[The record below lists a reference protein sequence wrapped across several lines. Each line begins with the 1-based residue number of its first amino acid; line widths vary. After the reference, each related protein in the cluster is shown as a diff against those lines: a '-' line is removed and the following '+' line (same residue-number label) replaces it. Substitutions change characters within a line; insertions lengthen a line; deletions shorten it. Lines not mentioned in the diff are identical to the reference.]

1 MICVAPAAEL
11 RGQGHIGGTF
21 SVLKFQQAD
30 MFSEILHPRGSAAGA
45 TQIISSETLIFTYTQ
60 YSKN

>member
-11 RGQGHIGGTF
+11 RGQEHIGGTF

-30 MFSEILHPRGSAAGA
+30 MFSEILHPRGTAAGA
-45 TQIISSETLIFTYTQ
+45 TQIFSSEL
-60 YSKN
+60 